1 MSDLSD
7 SKFLTRILFCHHL
20 WFVASHVVLHC
31 AVAVCQLFNCRNV
44 SFDLIVCVQTVAM
57 QTAAMQLTVEVF
69 SANFRTT
76 LNTDIAIK
84 GVYTTQVL
92 FTLLSCVA
100 CLVAVKVGWQCSPV
114 LSFGHLELVFSPFP
128 VHIDLVVCTQQYIWT
143 DEPF

>member
-1 MSDLSD
+1 
-7 SKFLTRILFCHHL
+7 
-20 WFVASHVVLHC
+20 
-31 AVAVCQLFNCRNV
+31 
-44 SFDLIVCVQTVAM
+44 M

-100 CLVAVKVGWQCSPV
+100 CLVAVKVG
-114 LSFGHLELVFSPFP
+114 
-128 VHIDLVVCTQQYIWT
+128 
-143 DEPF
+143 